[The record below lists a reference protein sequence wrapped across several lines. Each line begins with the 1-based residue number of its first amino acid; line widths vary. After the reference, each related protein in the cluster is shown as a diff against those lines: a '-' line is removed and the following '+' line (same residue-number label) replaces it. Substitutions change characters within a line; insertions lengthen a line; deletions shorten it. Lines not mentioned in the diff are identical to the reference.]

1 MRIKIVAGGIFDGEG
16 QEIAVGK
23 EFDIADPELNEDGS
37 EVAPHPWAGRFEVIS
52 GGTEAKAK
60 GGKKTPASNPVTVKY
75 EAKAKGDGFVIVDGD
90 GKEYGA
96 VLTEADAKDFNG
108 LSDEDKAAFATEHA
122 KA

>member
-1 MRIKIVAGGIFDGEG
+1 MRIKITGGGIFDGEG

-23 EFDIADPELNEDGS
+23 EFDIVDPELNEDGS

-52 GGTEAKAK
+52 GGTETKAK
-60 GGKKTPASNPVTVKY
+60 GGKKGVTNPAPVKY

-96 VLTEADAKDFNG
+96 ALTEADAKDFNG
-108 LSDEDKAAFATEHA
+108 LSDEDKVAFATEHA